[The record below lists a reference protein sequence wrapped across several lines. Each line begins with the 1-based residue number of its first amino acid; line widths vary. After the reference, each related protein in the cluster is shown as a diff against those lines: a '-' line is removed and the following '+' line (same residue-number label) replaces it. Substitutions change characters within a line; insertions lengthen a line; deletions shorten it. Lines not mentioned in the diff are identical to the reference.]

1 MLSSKRAS
9 VKVKV
14 EIDMWDKEQEL
25 DKPTILPELDPEIDG
40 ELPPE
45 FPPRPLPIIIPDEL
59 RQFLE
64 VYQEFK
70 KAITLQDDVDSFMIV
85 FDKIKCL
92 YPEFRNFT
100 KCKTLFPFYMLVA
113 HYSVMAG
120 LGESIGILPQKGL
133 TASSSV
139 GDVSVSYQA
148 SPYSTKGDELTYF
161 LSLTPYGIEYLAW
174 LARQAGLRIV
184 N

>member
-9 VKVKV
+9 VKAM
-14 EIDMWDKEQEL
+14 DMWDKEQEL

-40 ELPPE
+40 ELPPPDA
-45 FPPRPLPIIIPDEL
+45 PPRPFPIIIPDEL

-70 KAITLQDDVDSFMIV
+70 NAITLQDDVDSFMVV

-92 YPEFRNFT
+92 YPEFRDFT

-120 LGESIGILPQKGL
+120 LGESIGLLPQKGL